1 MSAARRIAYV
11 EMIGGAAGD
20 MLLAAFLDAGLDAG
34 VVAAGLRGVVADGW
48 TFAPSRVVK
57 RGVAATRAGLVVPG
71 EDGAADHDHADHHHD
86 GPRRTLADILTIVE
100 RSALT
105 ARQRERASAVYRRLA
120 EAEARVHGVDVA
132 TIHFHEV
139 GQIDAILDV
148 AAFCVAL
155 DLLAIDELRCSPF
168 PIGHGTISMEHGSYP
183 NPPPATADLLRGWP
197 TRTLDV
203 AGELV
208 TTTAAAILTTLAT
221 PGPRPDLT
229 VERIGYGAGTSD
241 FAFPNVTRIS
251 IGTVALAGDGD
262 DDQDE
267 VVILEAN
274 VDDLSPQY
282 VELALERILAAGAR
296 DAWLTPIVMKKG
308 RPALLLSAIADPSA
322 EDAVARAML
331 RETTTIGVRVRTQR
345 RHVLPRRI
353 VTVETPYGPVR
364 AKEVRLDGGVRV
376 QPEYDD
382 LLRIARERGLPLP
395 EVARVVERCLDPRGV
410 R

>member
-1 MSAARRIAYV
+1 MSAVRRIAYV

-34 VVAAGLRGVVADGW
+34 AVTAALRGVVAEGW
-48 TFAPSRVVK
+48 TFAPTRVVK
-57 RGVAATRAGLVVPG
+57 RGIAATAAQLVVPG
-71 EDGAADHDHADHHHD
+71 EDGAPDHDHHPHRR
-86 GPRRTLADILTIVE
+86 GPQRTLADVLGIVE

-105 ARQRERASAVYRRLA
+105 TRQRERASAVYRRLA

-139 GQIDAILDV
+139 GQIDAVLDV
-148 AAFCVAL
+148 AGFCVAL

-168 PIGHGTISMEHGSYP
+168 PVGHGTIRMDHGSYP

-197 TRTLDV
+197 TRTVDV

-251 IGTVALAGDGD
+251 IGTLALAGAEDDGR
-262 DDQDE
+262 DE
-267 VVILEAN
+267 VVVLEAN

-322 EDAVARAML
+322 EEAVARAML
-331 RETTTIGVRVRTQR
+331 RETTTIGVRVRAQR
-345 RHVLPRRI
+345 RHILPRRI

-382 LLRIARERGLPLP
+382 LVRIARERGLPLP
-395 EVARVVERCLDPRGV
+395 EVARVVERCLDAGGV